1 MTMPVTSAGIWA
13 LNGSAKPRVA
23 IGIFHDI
30 TRLRDALDRLAETG
44 CSSSD
49 IILLSD
55 AGALGGE
62 LRHLAARPDGHA
74 GPIQL
79 LTRNADETGTEWIS
93 AEYDASHSR
102 LTRDQILHFETWLTT
117 RFAEDLD
124 DHLRRGGCLLLC
136 TTLDELQ
143 EQTVTRVLLEHSADR
158 VQIHDIR
165 SAG

>member
-1 MTMPVTSAGIWA
+1 
-13 LNGSAKPRVA
+13 LNASAKPRVA

-30 TRLRDALDRLAETG
+30 TRLRDALDQLVETG

-55 AGALGGE
+55 EGALGGQ
-62 LRHLAARPDGHA
+62 LQRLATRPDGQA

-79 LTRNADETGTEWIS
+79 LTRNADDSRSERIS
-93 AEYDASHSR
+93 AEYDATHSR
-102 LTRDQILHFETWLTT
+102 LTRDQLLHFETWLTT
-117 RFAEDLD
+117 RFADDLD
-124 DHLRRGGCLLLC
+124 ENLKRGGCLLMC

-143 EQTVTRVLLEHSADR
+143 EQAVTRVLLQHSADR